1 MSKSKSLLRPSVLLR
16 TMCPVS
22 PSHCAYKKG
31 RGRER
36 EIYGELEDHLSSL
49 SIQTFGSRTL
59 EQAACRRSEGGPCK
73 KRGSLKAHGITTSED
88 QQVV

>member
-31 RGRER
+31 GER
-36 EIYGELEDHLSSL
+36 EIYRELEDHLSSS

>member
-31 RGRER
+31 KGRER
-36 EIYGELEDHLSSL
+36 EIYGELEDHLSS
-49 SIQTFGSRTL
+49 SSSFGTL
-59 EQAACRRSEGGPCK
+59 EQAACRKSEGGPCK
-73 KRGSLKAHGITTSED
+73 ERGSSKAHGITTSED